1 MSAAA
6 GPVVLLDR
14 DGVLNVDRPAGVHG
28 LDELALEAGA
38 AEGVALLARA
48 GFTCLVVTNQ
58 ALVGR
63 GELSAA
69 GLEAI
74 HAELARR
81 VAAGGGRIA
90 AWYACTHRAEDGCAC
105 RKPLP
110 GLLERAQ
117 REWGFAPARTW
128 FVGDAERDVAA
139 ARAAGCRPA
148 LVATGK
154 GAASARALPEVPL
167 FPDLPAFARALIG
180 AALETPA

>member
-1 MSAAA
+1 MRAAA

-14 DGVLNVDRPAGVHG
+14 DGVLNVDRPTGVRS
-28 LDELALEAGA
+28 LAELELEAGA

-48 GFTCLVVTNQ
+48 GVTCLVVTNQ

-69 GLEAI
+69 GLETI
-74 HAELARR
+74 NAELARR
-81 VAAGGGRIA
+81 IAAGGGRIS
-90 AWYACTHRAEDGCAC
+90 AWYVCTHRAEDACAC

-110 GLLERAQ
+110 GLLQRAQ
-117 REWGFAPARTW
+117 RDWGFAPARTW
-128 FVGDAERDVAA
+128 FVGDAARDVAA

-154 GAASARALPEVPL
+154 GADSARALPDVPL
-167 FPDLPAFARALIG
+167 FADLPAFARALTS
-180 AALETPA
+180 AALESPA

>member
-1 MSAAA
+1 MRHAA

-14 DGVLNVDRPAGVHG
+14 DGVLNVDRPTGVHG

-48 GFTCLVVTNQ
+48 GFTCLVITNQ

-63 GELSAA
+63 GELSPA

-74 HAELARR
+74 HTELARR
-81 VAAGGGRIA
+81 IAAGGGSIA
-90 AWYACTHRAEDGCAC
+90 GWYACAHRAEDGCAC
-105 RKPLP
+105 RKPRP

-117 REWGFAPARTW
+117 REWGFTPAQTW

-154 GAASARALPEVPL
+154 GAVSARALTDVPL
-167 FPDLPAFARALIG
+167 FPDLPAFARALAS
-180 AALETPA
+180 AAMETPE